1 MAKSCTNCGNLVLKD
16 DARFCNKCG
25 SILTSSPN
33 GKHEAAQMAQ
43 SPEVTQSA
51 KEGETR
57 TRERPP
63 VTGITKRPVLK
74 EQIAFPSRPAIRPF
88 RPAAPEPLRESRVEA
103 WDTLAEPDLAEL
115 PTSQLSIV
123 SAPPPIPVQ
132 RPVNQRPVTP
142 MLPAAAP
149 RFQPPAPA
157 RLPVQ
162 PLQPARTAAPVIRQP
177 ARRRGSSRLFMIGAL
192 LVVLLIGGVVTW
204 LVEFHPFEVPA
215 ITQTTAPFQNASLG
229 VSFQYPQGWIA
240 QVDTQHGAASFFDAN
255 HTVQFNLNAVAKSG
269 LSVDQYVKNTTGQLG
284 MTGQKSL
291 PPPAFAGQSWS
302 QERGSVLQ
310 SGATYTETLL
320 VTMHAGRLY
329 ALLLMAPAPICKC

>member
-1 MAKSCTNCGNLVLKD
+1 
-16 DARFCNKCG
+16 
-25 SILTSSPN
+25 
-33 GKHEAAQMAQ
+33 
-43 SPEVTQSA
+43 
-51 KEGETR
+51 
-57 TRERPP
+57 
-63 VTGITKRPVLK
+63 
-74 EQIAFPSRPAIRPF
+74 
-88 RPAAPEPLRESRVEA
+88 
-103 WDTLAEPDLAEL
+103 
-115 PTSQLSIV
+115 
-123 SAPPPIPVQ
+123 
-132 RPVNQRPVTP
+132 

-329 ALLLMAPAPICKC
+329 ALLLMAPAPIYANADRLFFEPLRASFQFLDSSPKA